1 MRLYLGSFFVVGAM
15 SQLKQ
20 KYKYSEFRDQIIG
33 ILKECG
39 SRVWLEKINE
49 HYMKKYKVSIKSLF
63 EITGK
68 TTLLKLMAGIMSDI
82 LEFDSEAEKPHVVVT
97 FKERNP
103 PPIDYYHDRLNAMS
117 SEEQEQELVN
127 NVTMIKGSS
136 QANAICLDDDDDDD
150 DEDEAPE
157 NSSYLPLSR
166 KKFNE
171 CNVIDLNFNSEH
183 NFEYYQK
190 LKSIH
195 INYSKLRIAIMC
207 NSFPRSQYDVMN
219 FIKLFKHIYHENFLN
234 KNILKSFIGSCG
246 NRHEYITKFLKIHC
260 GDLLDVS
267 DDHKV
272 IEVKANS
279 TIMHIKY
286 LNDLLQGLEQ
296 LERQQQLDPTPAEMM
311 LLGSANLVDVKGTR
325 DFKGNHSFALD
336 FPGPNSHKNLSE
348 NQRPSVSEVNERVNQ
363 IRNKICRQGK
373 AVNVPDIVKLL
384 CEFYGVSN
392 VCDIQT
398 SDSKYFFRK
407 ESDIPAVNEIFRLQ
421 GRVSHL

>member
-1 MRLYLGSFFVVGAM
+1 M

-20 KYKYSEFRDQIIG
+20 KYKYSEFCDQIIG

-39 SRVWLEKINE
+39 NRVWLEKINE

-63 EITGK
+63 EITSK

-82 LEFDSEAEKPHVVVT
+82 LDFDSEAEKPHVVVT
-97 FKERNP
+97 FKGRKP

-136 QANAICLDDDDDDD
+136 QANAICLDDDED
-150 DEDEAPE
+150 DEDGALES
-157 NSSYLPLSR
+157 SSYLPLSR
-166 KKFNE
+166 KKFNDY
-171 CNVIDLNFNSEH
+171 NIIDLNFNSEH
-183 NFEYYQK
+183 KFEYYQK

-207 NSFPRSQYDVMN
+207 NSFPRTQYDVMN

-246 NRHEYITKFLKIHC
+246 NRLEYITKFLKIHC

-279 TIMHIKY
+279 AIMHIKY

-296 LERQQQLDPTPAEMM
+296 LERQQQLDPTPTEMM
-311 LLGSANLVDVKGTR
+311 LLGSASLVDVKGTR
-325 DFKGNHSFALD
+325 DIKGNHSFALD

-348 NQRPSVSEVNERVNQ
+348 NQRPSMSEVNERVNQ

-392 VCDIQT
+392 VCDIRT
-398 SDSKYFFRK
+398 SDSKYLFRK